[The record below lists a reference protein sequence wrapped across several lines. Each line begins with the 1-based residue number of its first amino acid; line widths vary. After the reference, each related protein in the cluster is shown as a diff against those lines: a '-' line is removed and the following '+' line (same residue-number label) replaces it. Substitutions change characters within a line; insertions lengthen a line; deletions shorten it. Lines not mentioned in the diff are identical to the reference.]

1 MNAML
6 TESAMSASNLTRTR
20 GQRLERAAPAMTRPR
35 QTAARGSALVMAL
48 IILLVVT
55 LLALTVTSNSALQLR
70 MAGNL
75 RNVQQ
80 AQMSANTGLR
90 GAEWNIW
97 TSTNVVGGQLL
108 CTDGSVSANGCVLHN
123 PLNTG
128 MYGASGLVTQFRN
141 AHGWLSTGVEYQG
154 PGNLDYTNAG
164 LDTAQLSENPRYIIE
179 DMGRVRPPGA
189 GPQTE
194 SDSGGGPADS
204 IRVHTYRITARATGG
219 SKNSIRVAQ
228 STFDA
233 QTKN

>member
-6 TESAMSASNLTRTR
+6 TESAMSASNVTSAQ
-20 GQRLERAAPAMTRPR
+20 GQRLERAAPTMTRSPR
-35 QTAARGSALVMAL
+35 TAARGSALIMAL

-55 LLALTVTSNSALQLR
+55 LLTLTVTSNSALQLR

-80 AQMSANTGLR
+80 AQMSANTSLR

-108 CTDGSVSANGCVLHN
+108 CTDGSISSNGCVLHN
-123 PLNTG
+123 PINTAMYGPTGVVTEFRKTHAWLNTG
-128 MYGASGLVTQFRN
+128 VQYL
-141 AHGWLSTGVEYQG
+141 G
-154 PGNLDYTNAG
+154 PGNLDYTLAARG
-164 LDTAQLSENPRYIIE
+164 TAQLSENPRYIIE

-194 SDSGGGPADS
+194 SDGGPGGGDS
-204 IRVHTYRITARATGG
+204 IRVHTYRITARAAGG